1 MRFATLSALLL
12 SLLGATTAAAQ
23 EFTALDRYLEG
34 LVSWRAEFTQSTSD
48 SRGRLREPQRGLLIV
63 ERPGKFRWVIGPPE
77 QIMVADGRNVWFY
90 DRDLEQ
96 VTVRAAGTALSATPA
111 MLLAGTTPLRATFKV
126 MTAERRDGLD
136 WVKVRPLRTGGDF
149 REARFGFSGL
159 ELRRLEIDDK
169 LGQKALLRFDNGI
182 RNPRLNPA
190 DLRFEPPAGADVI
203 GRPVE

>member
-1 MRFATLSALLL
+1 
-12 SLLGATTAAAQ
+12 
-23 EFTALDRYLEG
+23 
-34 LVSWRAEFTQSTSD
+34 
-48 SRGRLREPQRGLLIV
+48 
-63 ERPGKFRWVIGPPE
+63 
-77 QIMVADGRNVWFY
+77 MVADGRNVWFY

-96 VTVRAAGTALSATPA
+96 VTVRAAGKALSATPA

-149 REARFGFSGL
+149 REARFGFAGL